1 MGEQPLAGSHG
12 DRMDPYLVAV
22 NQVGCRQGMYELA
35 AARDDD
41 RPTWLALQLLTAR
54 SRSSRAMIVVP
65 GHEASSR
72 VLEATYFGR
81 LLRAAAMES
90 SGSVMVAQCGC
101 QISYVR
107 RPNKKSPAWGSSSAT
122 ACSMRPRSKKEYGG

>member
-41 RPTWLALQLLTAR
+41 RPTWLALQLLH
-54 SRSSRAMIVVP
+54 SSFQVIAGDDRGA
-65 GHEASSR
+65 G
-72 VLEATYFGR
+72 
-81 LLRAAAMES
+81 
-90 SGSVMVAQCGC
+90 
-101 QISYVR
+101 
-107 RPNKKSPAWGSSSAT
+107 
-122 ACSMRPRSKKEYGG
+122 PRSLLKGA